1 MIDGP
6 STGVARQPLRYR
18 EMTLTPLKIQLP
30 LAAGTTAVKKAFD
43 ASGVAE
49 KWANTKWAKT
59 LQARET
65 RKNTTDCKFFSLH
78 SILTLQSSAS
88 TFRSS
93 RSSAAASSVPPSRR
107 SRPKLEFTTLPN
119 ALFGSQNVA
128 AVPSAAYTL
137 VGWRS
142 SLC

>member
-1 MIDGP
+1 MGSQESFKRYVEVGRVVLLNNGENKNKIAVIVEIIDQNRAMIDGP

-65 RKNTTDCKFFSLH
+65 RKNTTDFERFHVQVLKKQRRR
-78 SILTLQSSAS
+78 IL
-88 TFRSS
+88 
-93 RSSAAASSVPPSRR
+93 
-107 SRPKLEFTTLPN
+107 
-119 ALFGSQNVA
+119 GA
-128 AVPSAAYTL
+128 AVKKVQA
-137 VGWRS
+137 
-142 SLC
+142 